1 MHEASLMRGLLT
13 KLETLACEQR
23 ATRIKRVRVWLG
35 ALSHF
40 SVEHFR
46 EHFEHASRGTVAENA
61 LLDIQLSTDIADP
74 RAQDVVLESFD
85 VEVAG

>member
-1 MHEASLMRGLLT
+1 MRGLMT
-13 KLETLACEQR
+13 KLEILAVEQH
-23 ATRIKRVRVWLG
+23 ATRVKRVRVWLG

-40 SVEHFR
+40 SAEHFR
-46 EHFEHASRGTVAENA
+46 EHFEHASRGTLAENA
-61 LLDIQLSTDIADP
+61 LLDIQLSTDITDP

>member
-1 MHEASLMRGLLT
+1 VHEASLMRGLMI
-13 KLETLACEQR
+13 KLESLAREQH
-23 ATRIKRVRVWLG
+23 ATQVKRVRVWLG

-46 EHFEHASRGTVAENA
+46 EHFEHASRGTLAENA
-61 LLDIQLSTDIADP
+61 LLDIELSTDVADP
-74 RAQDVVLESFD
+74 RAQDVILESFD